1 MKITRVSDLTGI
13 EHTMNLDITEEQLAR
28 YNSGVMVQHA
38 FPHLTPAER
47 EFIMTGTTP
56 EEWDQFVPPDE
67 D

>member
-13 EHTMNLDITEEQLAR
+13 EHTMDLDVTEAQLQR
-28 YNSGVMVQHA
+28 YLAGTMAQHA

-47 EFIMTGTTP
+47 EFIMTGTTQ
-56 EEWDQFVPPDE
+56 EEWDKFVPPDE